1 MDKIALSLALIIVL
15 GLVLSRFFSRVG
27 LPGLLGMLLL
37 GVAIGPYGLN
47 WIDPSFL
54 GLSGDLRIIAL
65 IIILLRAGLG
75 LHRDAIRKVG
85 MPAVKM
91 SFIPCLLEGLA
102 ITFLANQILGL
113 SYLEA
118 GMLGF
123 IIAAVSPAV
132 IVPQMLSF
140 IERGMGT
147 ARGIPT
153 LILAGASADDVVAI
167 TVFSVFLGT
176 YLGKSVNLVWTVL
189 GIPLSIILGIISG
202 LILGFVLLY
211 LFRRF
216 KIRNSEKLLLILAA
230 AIFLKGLGD
239 ALQSWIPMAGLLG
252 VMVVGFVIV
261 DRNPNL
267 GVQLSEKFTKVWILA
282 EIILFVLVGA
292 QVNIYLAISAG
303 MAGIL
308 IIGGGLL
315 ARSLGVYLSLLGTK
329 LTLPEK
335 IFSMIAYT
343 PKATV
348 QAAMGAVPLAAG
360 VASGD
365 IILAISVLAILFT
378 APLGAIG
385 VKMMGERVLKEE
397 KN

>member
-1 MDKIALSLALIIVL
+1 MDKITLSLALIIVL
-15 GLVLSRFFSRVG
+15 GLILSRFFSRAG

-37 GVAIGPYGLN
+37 GVAIGPYGFN

-102 ITFLANQILGL
+102 ITLLANQILGL

-140 IERGMGT
+140 IERGRGA
-147 ARGIPT
+147 ARGVPT

-167 TVFSVFLGT
+167 TVFAVFRGT
-176 YLGKSVNLVWTVL
+176 YLGKSVNLFLTVL

-202 LILGFVLLY
+202 LILGYTLLH
-211 LFRRF
+211 LFKRF

-230 AIFLKGLGD
+230 AIFLTEIGD
-239 ALQSWIPMAGLLG
+239 ALNNWVPVAGLLG
-252 VMVVGFVIV
+252 VMTIGFVIV

-303 MAGIL
+303 AAGIL

-329 LTLPEK
+329 LTRAEK
-335 IFSMIAYT
+335 IFSMVAYT

-365 IILAISVLAILFT
+365 MILAVSVLAILFT
-378 APLGAIG
+378 APLGAAG
-385 VKMMGERVLKEE
+385 VKIVGEKVLKEE

>member
-1 MDKIALSLALIIVL
+1 MALNLALIIVL
-15 GLVLSRFFSRVG
+15 GLILSRFFSRAG

-37 GVAIGPYGLN
+37 GVAICPYGFN
-47 WIDPSFL
+47 WIDPTFL
-54 GLSGDLRIIAL
+54 GLSRDLRIITL

-102 ITFLANQILGL
+102 ITFLANQILGI

-123 IIAAVSPAV
+123 IIAAVSPSV

-147 ARGIPT
+147 TRGVPT

-202 LILGFVLLY
+202 LILGYTLLH
-211 LFRRF
+211 LFKRF

-230 AIFLKGLGD
+230 AIFIKGIGD
-239 ALQSWIPMAGLLG
+239 ALHNWVPVAGLIG
-252 VMVVGFVIV
+252 VIGIGFVIV

-303 MAGIL
+303 AAGIL
-308 IIGGGLL
+308 IISGGLL
-315 ARSLGVYLSLLGTK
+315 ARSLGVYLSLLGTR
-329 LTLPEK
+329 LTSAEK
-335 IFSMIAYT
+335 IFSMVAYN
-343 PKATV
+343 PKAKV
-348 QAAMGAVPLAAG
+348 QAAMGAVPLEVG

-365 IILAISVLAILFT
+365 IILAVSVLAILFT
-378 APLGAIG
+378 APLGAVG
-385 VKMMGERVLKEE
+385 VKIVGEKVLKEE